1 MEQGNLFKQGS
12 LRGAPSLLLWAS
24 EAPNRSLPVA
34 QGSVAHSQGL
44 FLKARE
50 GTKMSLTA
58 ECQTPCEIPEA
69 FL

>member
-1 MEQGNLFKQGS
+1 MEQGKLFKQGS

-44 FLKARE
+44 FLKAR
-50 GTKMSLTA
+50 GGDQDVTHCRMPNTL
-58 ECQTPCEIPEA
+58 
-69 FL
+69 